1 MPLLRC
7 ISAVLCLLVVV
18 TACARSPR
26 SAAGPEPSRS
36 VLFAPAGVV
45 GDTVWVILTP
55 VRADRREEFE
65 RLMETLWRRGTSFGA
80 REDSVVLR
88 TFLRTRLLRPVS
100 PNPDGTYTYVFLPD
114 PRVSGAQYELDS
126 LLPRMLPAD
135 SARAFSEQFEATLAG
150 KQQGIV
156 TVQVLPRP

>member
-1 MPLLRC
+1 MLLLRFV
-7 ISAVLCLLVVV
+7 SVLCLLSVV
-18 TACARSPR
+18 TACARSPK

-80 REDSVVLR
+80 QEDSVVLR
-88 TFLRTRLLRPVS
+88 TFRRTRLLRPVS
-100 PNPDGTYTYVFLPD
+100 PNSDGTYTYVFLPD
-114 PRVSGAQYELDS
+114 PRVSGAEYELDS
-126 LLPRMLPAD
+126 LLPRMLPPD